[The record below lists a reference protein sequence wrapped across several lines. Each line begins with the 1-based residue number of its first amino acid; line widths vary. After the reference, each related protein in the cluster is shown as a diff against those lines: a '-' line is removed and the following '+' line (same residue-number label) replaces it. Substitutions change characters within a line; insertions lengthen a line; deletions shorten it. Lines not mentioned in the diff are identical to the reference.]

1 MYTYYNYNTPISI
14 LSKQTTLINIFVLKS
29 LIVYKKIMKK
39 IIYLIICMLLAN
51 VTWSQDLHLGSSAAI
66 TTLPGGCVF
75 VGGNVSVDAS
85 ASLTTTS
92 DATASGS
99 FIVSGNTTGNITY
112 KRYIEDTDWHL
123 VSAPVKSQS
132 IPSFVDAAAGNAVK
146 VSTLTDSHAVAY
158 YKNTNIAGMRWTYHN
173 DSPDKENQE
182 ILEDFNTGQ
191 GYSMKRTAAGDYTF
205 TGTMANADVSVT
217 IPKITT
223 DGTHLWSAIGNPFP
237 SFLTVSEISAA
248 NPDALDNGAFAF
260 FYVWDGTSYVPD
272 NLSSS
277 LQLAPGQAFKVMAR
291 SNGLSFIFPKSSQ
304 KHNSGVATFYR
315 PSTSTPTISV
325 HLTKAT
331 SSKSA
336 SLEFLDTSTTGLD
349 VGYDA
354 GAYQD
359 GTPPFS
365 INTHLVSDSQGI
377 DFTIQSL
384 PTSFLESEVAIP
396 LSINAGIDEEVTFS
410 VDTNNLP
417 DGISV
422 YLEDTL
428 NNTFTNLT
436 DAPLTLKITAALSG
450 IGRFYLRTSSGVLS
464 TEDSLVGAFINLYK
478 TSNGTVKITG
488 LTAGSAATFSL
499 FTILGKEVLAT
510 KFMAQNVQ
518 EISLPQSL
526 STGVYIVSVVSD
538 LGTFHKKI
546 IIE

>member
-546 IIE
+546 VIE